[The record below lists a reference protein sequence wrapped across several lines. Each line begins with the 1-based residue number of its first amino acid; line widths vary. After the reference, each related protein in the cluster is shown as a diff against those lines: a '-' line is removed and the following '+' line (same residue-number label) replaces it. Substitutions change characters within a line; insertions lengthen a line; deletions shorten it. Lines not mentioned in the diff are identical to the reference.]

1 VDRGGAYADIL
12 LDRAQRSLSD
22 PRDRALLTEVVMG
35 TLRRRGVLDFTLSAH
50 LVRPIE
56 KTDSWARN
64 ALRMGAYQLL
74 YTRAPE
80 RAAIYETVA
89 AAKKVRGEKIAGLV
103 NAVLRE
109 VARAGTASVLHA
121 AEGEDDP
128 AVRHSAPA
136 TLVSALSLSLGE
148 KEAAAFLA
156 NALDKP
162 PFVVRANPF
171 RIPRDDLFPR
181 LARAGMSPSPCR
193 YAPDGIVLSEP
204 SGVHADPGFRSGEY
218 LVMDEGA
225 QLIAPLLSPA
235 AGEKIL
241 DACAAPGGKTTHL
254 AALAGGRAQ
263 IAAADVS
270 EGRLRLLRETI
281 ARTGAMAVTTRRHDF
296 QAGPLPGAEALFDKV
311 LVDAPCTGMGVIRR
325 NPDAK
330 WRFRPDGPR
339 GMARLQEAI
348 LDHAWASV
356 RPGGLLVYCTC
367 TPFAEENGKVVE
379 SFCARHEDARVNREG
394 VRDWPGPQDAWTP
407 EGFLLLLPHR
417 HGTDGFFAALIR
429 KKG

>member
-1 VDRGGAYADIL
+1 M
-12 LDRAQRSLSD
+12 SD
-22 PRDRALLTEVVMG
+22 PRDRALLTEIVMG
-35 TLRRRGVLDFTLSAH
+35 TLRRRGILDFTISSH
-50 LVRPIE
+50 LDRPVE
-56 KTDSWARN
+56 KTEAWARN

-74 YTRAPE
+74 YTRAQE
-80 RAAIYETVA
+80 RASIFETVA

-109 VARAGTASVLHA
+109 VVRAGTVSVLRA
-121 AEGEDDP
+121 AEGEGFP
-128 AVRHSAPA
+128 AVMHSAPPA
-136 TLVSALSLSLGE
+136 LASALSRSLGE

-171 RIPRDDLFPR
+171 RIPRDDLFSR

-225 QLIAPLLSPA
+225 QLIAPLLSPSG
-235 AGEKIL
+235 GEKIL

-254 AALAGGRAQ
+254 AALAGGSARIMAV
-263 IAAADVS
+263 DVS

-281 ARTGAMAVTTRRHDF
+281 TRTGAMEVTARRHDF
-296 QAGPLPGAEALFDKV
+296 RAGPLPQAASLFDKV

-330 WRFRPDGPR
+330 WRFLPDGPHD
-339 GMARLQEAI
+339 MARLQESI
-348 LDHAWASV
+348 LEHAWKSV

-367 TPFAEENGKVVE
+367 TPFAEENETVVE
-379 SFCARHEDARVNREG
+379 SFCTRHADARAHREG
-394 VRDWPGPQDAWTP
+394 VRGWPGPQDAWTAA
-407 EGFLLLLPHR
+407 GFLRLLPHR
-417 HGTDGFFAALIR
+417 HGTDGFFAALLR